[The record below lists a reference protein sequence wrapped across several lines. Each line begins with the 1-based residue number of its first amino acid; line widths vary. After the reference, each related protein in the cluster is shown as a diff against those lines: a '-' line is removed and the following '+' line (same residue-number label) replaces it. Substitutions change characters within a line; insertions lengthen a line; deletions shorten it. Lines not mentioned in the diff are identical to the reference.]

1 MLAMKLLPISLEME
15 GVMATV
21 LAIVPIPIPLGMEGV
36 MASRFAMVLLP
47 IPLVMEGVLATVLA
61 IVPITVPLVVEGVMA
76 SWLAVMLL
84 TISLVQIAATVM
96 DVARHVMVVYL
107 SMHATLATMTLLMEG
122 VSIAKN
128 SDRYLLLIKRKELAL
143 GILLVDVRRVPS
155 DDDRAVLTALYDM
168 GVPILVVATKIDKIG
183 SKNMLEK

>member
-1 MLAMKLLPISLEME
+1 LSLIVLATRLALLLLLTIPLKME
-15 GVMATV
+15 GVLAT
-21 LAIVPIPIPLGMEGV
+21 LL
-36 MASRFAMVLLP
+36 AMVLLP
-47 IPLVMEGVLATVLA
+47 IPLVMEGVLATRLVHLLLPIPLRMKAVLA
-61 IVPITVPLVVEGVMA
+61 TR
-76 SWLAVMLL
+76 LAVMLL
-84 TISLVQIAATVM
+84 TVSLVQTAATVM
-96 DVARHVMVVYL
+96 DVARHVVVVYL
-107 SMHATLATMTLLMEG
+107 PMHATLTLATMTLLMEG

>member
-1 MLAMKLLPISLEME
+1 MASLLANMLLAISLEME
-15 GVMATV
+15 GVLATM
-21 LAIVPIPIPLGMEGV
+21 LAL
-36 MASRFAMVLLP
+36 VLLP
-47 IPLVMEGVLATVLA
+47 IPLGVEGVLDSV
-61 IVPITVPLVVEGVMA
+61 
-76 SWLAVMLL
+76 LAVMLL
-84 TISLVQIAATVM
+84 PIPLRMKAVLATRLAILLLTVSLVQTAATVM

-107 SMHATLATMTLLMEG
+107 PMHATLATMTLLMEG

>member
-1 MLAMKLLPISLEME
+1 VLLTVSLGMAGVMATRLAMVLLPIPLEME
-15 GVMATV
+15 GVMAT
-21 LAIVPIPIPLGMEGV
+21 M
-36 MASRFAMVLLP
+36 
-47 IPLVMEGVLATVLA
+47 LA
-61 IVPITVPLVVEGVMA
+61 IVPITVPLVMKAVLA
-76 SWLAVMLL
+76 TRLAVMLL
-84 TISLVQIAATVM
+84 TVTLVQIAATVM
-96 DVARHVMVVYL
+96 DVARHVMVLYL
-107 SMHATLATMTLLMEG
+107 SMHATLTLATMTLLMEG

>member
-1 MLAMKLLPISLEME
+1 
-15 GVMATV
+15 
-21 LAIVPIPIPLGMEGV
+21 
-36 MASRFAMVLLP
+36 
-47 IPLVMEGVLATVLA
+47 
-61 IVPITVPLVVEGVMA
+61 
-76 SWLAVMLL
+76 
-84 TISLVQIAATVM
+84 
-96 DVARHVMVVYL
+96 MVVYL
-107 SMHATLATMTLLMEG
+107 SMHATLATMTLLMEC